1 LSCAA
6 AVAAHA
12 AAAAALA
19 QVATVLR
26 LRLVAKPNKLPPG
39 GYRPAPVQEILA
51 KLRRS

>member
-1 LSCAA
+1 MDKNPIKTQLT
-6 AVAAHA
+6 VTP
-12 AAAAALA
+12 A